1 MPPKPTTPT
10 RIAIVVVGL
19 LGGLVLASSAAAT
32 PRCVDA
38 MYQEWL
44 DTDRIERVYPLTCY
58 EVALDSIPQDIDDYT
73 NLRDVIARA
82 FQAAGGGRATTRTP
96 QGPVTNVPPNETPA
110 VDSTSSTSVPIPL
123 IVLGGMSAALL
134 TAGGLGYV
142 SRRRRERDALDV

>member
-1 MPPKPTTPT
+1 MPSKLTTPS

-19 LGGLVLASSAAAT
+19 LGGLVVASSAAAR
-32 PRCVDA
+32 PPCVDA

-44 DTDRIERVYPLTCY
+44 DTDRIEREYPLTCY

-110 VDSTSSTSVPIPL
+110 VDSTSTSVPIPL

-134 TAGGLGYV
+134 AAGGLGYV